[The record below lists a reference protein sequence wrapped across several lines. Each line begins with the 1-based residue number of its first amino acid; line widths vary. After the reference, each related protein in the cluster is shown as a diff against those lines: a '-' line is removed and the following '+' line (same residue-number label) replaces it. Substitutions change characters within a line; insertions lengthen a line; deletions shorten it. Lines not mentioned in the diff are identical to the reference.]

1 MHYKIVRVK
10 KENGEDLISNLSN
23 FGYSELLRSYRISNF
38 LAYFRFSSCCSG
50 ACDDDGGVGGGDGG
64 DGGDGGGGG
73 GGGGDGDACGG
84 CHYAYIWLMHGF
96 QREGQMQRALR
107 LQLLQ
112 QQLRLLRR
120 FCLNF
125 A

>member
-1 MHYKIVRVK
+1 
-10 KENGEDLISNLSN
+10 
-23 FGYSELLRSYRISNF
+23 LRSYRISNF

-50 ACDDDGGVGGGDGG
+50 ACDDACGGDADDGDADDGG
-64 DGGDGGGGG
+64 DGGDAC
-73 GGGGDGDACGG
+73 GDACGG